1 MNALEFFTQSEWE
14 SWKSMGS
21 HGSEIVVHEMIA
33 RMKSIQGKNLD
44 EHSKKLLTATWLFLR
59 GDGKEIGTLG
69 RLKALEAFKMRWARA
84 TRD

>member
-1 MNALEFFTQSEWE
+1 MAGPAITTRSVDDEDSE
-14 SWKSMGS
+14 S
-21 HGSEIVVHEMIA
+21 VVGELIA

-44 EHSKKLLTATWLFLR
+44 EHSKKLLTATWLVLR